1 MGLTLHY
8 NGTINKDASL
18 SELIDEVKDIAEIYN
33 WTYTIYE
40 DKFPAD
46 SLNNPLYDGKIYG
59 ISFTPPNSETVNICF
74 LSNGR
79 MSSLPNL
86 KIWGGSNDEQGKKYL
101 YMLSVKTQF
110 AGSTTHKLI
119 VHLLKYLNKKYLY
132 EFNVFDEGNYWET
145 GDEVL
150 LEQIFEKY
158 NYFLNAV
165 GDALESIPLKKG
177 ESFETYFLRIMKQIN
192 DRKDKK

>member
-1 MGLTLHY
+1 
-8 NGTINKDASL
+8 
-18 SELIDEVKDIAEIYN
+18 
-33 WTYTIYE
+33 
-40 DKFPAD
+40 
-46 SLNNPLYDGKIYG
+46 
-59 ISFTPPNSETVNICF
+59 
-74 LSNGR
+74 

-119 VHLLKYLNKKYLY
+119 VHLLKYLSKKYLY

-158 NYFLNAV
+158 NYLLNAV
-165 GDALESIPLKKG
+165 GDALESMPLKKG
-177 ESFETYFLRIMKQIN
+177 ESFETYFSRIMKQIN
-192 DRKDKK
+192 NRKDKK

>member
-33 WTYTIYE
+33 WAYTIYE
-40 DKFPAD
+40 DKFPED
-46 SLNNPLYDGKIYG
+46 SFNNSLNDGKIYG

-86 KIWGGSNDEQGKKYL
+86 KFWGESKDEQEKKYL
-101 YMLSVKTQF
+101 YMLSAKTQF

-119 VHLLKYLNKKYLY
+119 VHLLKYLSKKYLN
-132 EFNVFDEGNYWET
+132 EFNVIDEGNYWET

-150 LEQIFEKY
+150 LEQTFEKY

-165 GDALESIPLKKG
+165 GDALEYTPLKEG
-177 ESFETYFLRIMKQIN
+177 EDFETYFLRIMKQIN
-192 DRKDKK
+192 DRKNKK

>member
-40 DKFPAD
+40 DKFPED
-46 SLNNPLYDGKIYG
+46 SFNNPQNDGKIYG

-86 KIWGGSNDEQGKKYL
+86 KFWGESNDEQQKKYL
-101 YMLSVKTQF
+101 YMLSAKTQF

-119 VHLLKYLNKKYLY
+119 VHLLKYLSKKYLN
-132 EFNVFDEGNYWET
+132 EFNVIDEGNYWET

-150 LEQIFEKY
+150 LEQTFEKY

-165 GDALESIPLKKG
+165 GDALEYIPLKEG
-177 ESFETYFLRIMKQIN
+177 EDFETYFLRIMKQIN
-192 DRKDKK
+192 DRKNKK

>member
-1 MGLTLHY
+1 MSLTFHY

-33 WTYTIYE
+33 WAYTIYE
-40 DKFPAD
+40 DKFPED
-46 SLNNPLYDGKIYG
+46 SFNNSLNDGKIYG

-79 MSSLPNL
+79 MSSFPNL
-86 KIWGGSNDEQGKKYL
+86 KFWGESNDEQQKKYL
-101 YMLSVKTQF
+101 YMLSAKTQF

-119 VHLLKYLNKKYLY
+119 VHLLKYLSKKYLN
-132 EFNVFDEGNYWET
+132 EFNVIDEGNYWET

-150 LEQIFEKY
+150 LEQTFEKY

-165 GDALESIPLKKG
+165 GDALEYTPLKDG
-177 ESFETYFLRIMKQIN
+177 EDFETYFLRIMKQIN
-192 DRKDKK
+192 DRKNKK